1 MTSMRS
7 QNRAYFYLPMFFLIA
22 VTLAPVVGAVEKEE
36 AVISRGD
43 RISPPGQWDQET
55 ERLFQGD
62 PTRRLRGVRPTRIE
76 QRNEKG
82 VSISSAD
89 SIVPNSQEISWHLL
103 IPAAAVE
110 DEIKSIYFAIGK
122 PLARVGTFKSGG
134 HQKVEQQF
142 AWVATMFGILA
153 EHSQAERWKE
163 VAASACSHF
172 STASRSAK
180 AASLQAFKNS
190 KNRYED
196 LGRLIRGEKVDFDP
210 ASSSLWS
217 QRVDRPLLMQRLEQS
232 YEQRLKR
239 WSANQAQFEKNRSSL
254 IHEAQILAVL
264 AEIIGQ
270 PAYEFY
276 DDDDYLSH
284 CSQLKIHTQQVAAG
298 AQESNLE
305 KVQKHLGELSKTC
318 SRCHE
323 GYK

>member
-1 MTSMRS
+1 MRS

-22 VTLAPVVGAVEKEE
+22 VTLAPAVGAVEKEE
-36 AVISRGD
+36 AVISRDD
-43 RISPPGQWDQET
+43 RISPPRQWDQET

-62 PTRRLRGVRPTRIE
+62 PTRRLQGVRPTRIE
-76 QRNEKG
+76 PKNEKG

-89 SIVPNSQEISWHLL
+89 SQRISWHLL
-103 IPAAAVE
+103 IPAATVE

-122 PLARVGTFKSGG
+122 PLARIGAFKSGG

-163 VAASACSHF
+163 VAASAHNHF
-172 STASRSAK
+172 STASRGAK

-190 KNRYED
+190 SNRYED
-196 LGRLIRGEKVDFDP
+196 LGRMIRGEKVDFDP
-210 ASSSLWS
+210 ATSSLWS
-217 QRVDRPLLMQRLEQS
+217 ERVDRPLLMQRLEQS

-239 WSANQAQFEKNRSSL
+239 WSANQAEFEKNRSAL
-254 IHEAQILAVL
+254 IHEAQILAAL
-264 AEIIGQ
+264 AEIIQQ

-276 DDDDYLSH
+276 DDDDYLSY
-284 CSQLKIHTQQVAAG
+284 CSQLKIHAQHVAAG
-298 AQESNLE
+298 SQESNLK

>member
-7 QNRAYFYLPMFFLIA
+7 QNRAHFHLSMFFLIA
-22 VTLAPVVGAVEKEE
+22 VTLAPAVGVVEKEE

-43 RISPPGQWDQET
+43 RSSPPGQWDQET

-76 QRNEKG
+76 PKNEKG
-82 VSISSAD
+82 VSTSSSAD
-89 SIVPNSQEISWHLL
+89 SQDISWHLL

-122 PLARVGTFKSGG
+122 PLARVGAFKSGG
-134 HQKVEQQF
+134 YQKVEQQF

-163 VAASACSHF
+163 VAADARRHF
-172 STASRSAK
+172 STASRGAK

-190 KNRYED
+190 NNRYED
-196 LGRLIRGEKVDFDP
+196 LGRLIRGEKVDFDLS
-210 ASSSLWS
+210 SSSLWS
-217 QRVDRPLLMQRLEQS
+217 ERVDRPLLMQRLEQS

-239 WSANQAQFEKNRSSL
+239 WSANQAEFEKNRSSL
-254 IHEAQILAVL
+254 IHEAQILAAL
-264 AEIIGQ
+264 AEIIQQ

-284 CSQLKIHTQQVAAG
+284 CSQLKRHAQQVAAG
-298 AQESNLE
+298 SQESNLE